1 MLEQWVAS
9 LQHLPPEGILLVAFL
24 VTLVENLFPPSPSDT
39 LLVFCGV
46 LVGLGAVDFATM
58 VLVATLGSVTGF
70 SAMFWLG
77 YQFGVRLVDTQRLRF
92 LPLDAVETVEQWF
105 RRYGYW
111 VIVANRFL
119 SGTRAVISFA
129 AGMSKLSF
137 PVTLVLSAVSA
148 LVWNT
153 LLVTAGWSVGQNWQE
168 IAHWVQLYGIVITVL
183 VLGLSIGW
191 ILWRRLRVRKV
202 KQSVQ

>member
-1 MLEQWVAS
+1 MS
-9 LQHLPPEGILLVAFL
+9 LQSLPPEGILAVAFL

-46 LVGLGAVDFATM
+46 LVGLGAVDFPAM
-58 VLVATLGSVTGF
+58 VLVATLGSVVGF

-77 YQFGVRLVDTQRLRF
+77 YQFGIRLVDTRRLRF
-92 LPLDAVETVEQWF
+92 LPLDALEQVERWF
-105 RRYGYW
+105 QRYGYW

-137 PVTLVLSAVSA
+137 PITLVLSAVSA

-153 LLVTAGWSVGQNWQE
+153 LLITAGWSVGQNWQE
-168 IAHWVQLYGIVITVL
+168 LAHWVQLYGSIITAVVL
-183 VLGLSIGW
+183 AFGIGW
-191 ILWRRLRVRKV
+191 VLWLRLRARKA